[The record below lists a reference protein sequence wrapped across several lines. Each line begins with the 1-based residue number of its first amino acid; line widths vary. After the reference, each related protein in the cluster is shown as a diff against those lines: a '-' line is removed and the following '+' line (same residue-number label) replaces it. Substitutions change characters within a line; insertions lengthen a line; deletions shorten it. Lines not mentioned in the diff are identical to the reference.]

1 VSAVTDPAL
10 EQAIASLAL
19 PGILIG
25 HRVIQPGDETVLLE
39 TEIKTITSPAPEKRR
54 ASGAARIVGRQLL
67 KQLGVAEA
75 AIPKRVS
82 GAPLWP
88 DGVTGSFAHDTI
100 VAVAAAGLRKN
111 VGAVGI
117 DVEPATMLPGEM
129 FELVTTPR
137 ERSQIAADPYQG
149 RLFFATKEAVYK
161 TVHPLDGQ
169 FLDYPDIEVDLA
181 AQNAVTKTGR
191 TLDIRFCISTHLVVV
206 AWLSRV

>member
-1 VSAVTDPAL
+1 MSAVTDPAL
-10 EQAIASLAL
+10 EQAIASLAV
-19 PGILIG
+19 PGILVG

-39 TEIKTITSPAPEKRR
+39 TEVRTITSPAPEKRR

-67 KQLGVAEA
+67 NQLGVAET

-88 DGVTGSFAHDTI
+88 DGVTGSFAHDNI

-117 DVEPATMLPGEM
+117 DVEPATLLPDEM
-129 FELVTTPR
+129 FDLVTTPR
-137 ERSQIAADPYQG
+137 ERSQIAADPYHG
-149 RLFFATKEAVYK
+149 RLFFAAKEAVYK
-161 TVHPLDGQ
+161 TAHPLDGK
-169 FLDYPDIEVDLA
+169 FLDYPDIEIDLA
-181 AQNAVTKTGR
+181 AQKAVTKTGR

-206 AWLSRV
+206 AWLGRV